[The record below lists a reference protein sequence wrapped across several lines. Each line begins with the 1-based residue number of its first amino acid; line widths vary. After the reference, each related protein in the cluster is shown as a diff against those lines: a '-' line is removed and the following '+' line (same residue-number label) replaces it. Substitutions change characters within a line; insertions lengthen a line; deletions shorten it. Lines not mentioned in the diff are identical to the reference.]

1 MHCLEIFQELGLPI
15 VLGASRKSFIGKLS
29 KSEKPKDCLPG
40 SLASVVLARGKG
52 VNIFRV
58 HDVPETLQA
67 LKITDAIISADC

>member
-1 MHCLEIFQELGLPI
+1 MIKNIQYKGRNI
-15 VLGASRKSFIGKLS
+15 KVLW
-29 KSEKPKDCLPG
+29 EKPKDCLPG

-67 LKITDAIISADC
+67 LKITDAIVSADC